1 MATRNN
7 IVTFEEARRS
17 AKRRRPAVSGS
28 VSVSEHAVT
37 TKLEE
42 KKSTRGMRTRKRVHA
57 EKAPVEKASARTTA
71 VSASTSARLAATS
84 APTNMLTRIVSAG
97 RKRVASGA
105 ARAEASA
112 PERSAT
118 RTSQTARTE
127 MRSTAHESAK
137 RSNKEAAKR
146 RRGKARAEKKFAKLY
161 GKGEASASASNSEGG
176 PRAAVYQA
184 KMGAKHRKAAQALQQ
199 KAAQGI
205 SAASGFIGGIT
216 LPDLKALPKRTVRIL
231 TVIGCAAFLT
241 FMLYAPAQQCYQQV
255 RERDRVA
262 AEYAA
267 VMDRNQALAD
277 SVDMLQTEEGIED
290 KAHAEYGMV
299 KDGEEA
305 GSVSGI
311 DVQSSTD
318 FVANV
323 VPGGVAAPDTWYS
336 GVLDLL
342 FGYSNPQ

>member
-146 RRGKARAEKKFAKLY
+146 RRGKARAEKKFAKL
-161 GKGEASASASNSEGG
+161 
-176 PRAAVYQA
+176 YQA

>member
-1 MATRNN
+1 MAKKNN

-17 AKRRRPAVSGS
+17 AKRRRPAASGT
-28 VSVSEHAVT
+28 VSVAEDAVT

-42 KKSTRGMRTRKRVHA
+42 KKPASRKRTRKRA
-57 EKAPVEKASARTTA
+57 TDTAPERAASAPMTA
-71 VSASTSARLAATS
+71 RVASASTIGSSRS
-84 APTNMLTRIVSAG
+84 
-97 RKRVASGA
+97 VA
-105 ARAEASA
+105 
-112 PERSAT
+112 
-118 RTSQTARTE
+118 
-127 MRSTAHESAK
+127 
-137 RSNKEAAKR
+137 KEAAKQR
-146 RRGKARAEKKFAKLY
+146 RSKARAEKKFAKLY
-161 GKGEASASASNSEGG
+161 GGDGAAASAQSDEGG
-176 PRAAVYQA
+176 PRAAVYQT
-184 KMGAKHRKAAQALQQ
+184 KMGARHRKAAQALQQ

-205 SAASGFIGGIT
+205 SAASGFVGGIT

-231 TVIGCAAFLT
+231 TVIGCAAFLA
-241 FMLYAPAQQCYQQV
+241 FMLYSPAQQCYQQV

-267 VMDRNQALAD
+267 VLDRNQALAD

-323 VPGGVAAPDTWYS
+323 VPGGVGAPDTWYS
-336 GVLDLL
+336 GLLDFL